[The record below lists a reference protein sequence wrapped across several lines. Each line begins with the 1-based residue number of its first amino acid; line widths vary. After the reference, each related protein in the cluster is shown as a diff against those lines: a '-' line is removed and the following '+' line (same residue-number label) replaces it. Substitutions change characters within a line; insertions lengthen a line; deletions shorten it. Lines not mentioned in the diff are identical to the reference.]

1 MNTPGGSLR
10 MPLELPSDY
19 QMFADLLSANAQL
32 YIQCQTCWWED
43 RANMLYLLPPKGVL
57 TEPCSQCGS
66 TDHRPVRH
74 LLSLH
79 GRCIDCGHDLAG
91 FKTVPWEE
99 LSCPNCRSRRLE
111 IQQREIEPPYPT
123 KFGEVGD
130 RSEHAEQ
137 SDNFM
142 RKDQPWGVDAYSDA
156 GHLLLEYTK
165 AVHFHPADSYSYT
178 MCEAFLGESLLAR
191 NEYRGDDKG
200 LARFVALLGSLM
212 RDYFQQVGA
221 VSVGLRS
228 LELTEAA
235 VDIEK
240 DPADKACWEHNAAIM
255 INSLLV
261 RYSEKEIV
269 GMTNRPEIRKE
280 GLGYAAGALSFYLA
294 EAEKTVEEEKIE
306 GQEDENK
313 AEKLDDSN
321 QAARAF
327 SLVGGASGISLDY
340 SNQAARTF
348 HLIGDLLTHGE
359 STDEEKRQALDAYS
373 EALKWNLPES
383 LLPGLHRSRG
393 ETALGLDDATP
404 GELASAWQDLEA
416 ALNADS
422 ARLGRT
428 TSWAV
433 LWNMARIAER
443 LEDGATELNMLEM
456 AARVAMAVVR
466 QNLTEF
472 GIQARSQSMAPL
484 FDTLAYR
491 YAENGKAAKAL
502 AAAEAL
508 RAATVRVH
516 TKTKKELFRDL
527 EAMARE
533 AGADLARE
541 HMRQAGVQVNLVDDV
556 LDSKAARIDSVEPG
570 IKRLIRG
577 SVKTSTK
584 TSTKTPTAIVSFSNP
599 VALGDSYGMI
609 AFVCGDPAKSKQPI
623 QYKVRRPNFKGME
636 WEAALV
642 RPGPFREGR
651 LRRMHAAV
659 GHAFIAPLLP
669 WLKEMGI
676 KRIVFSLPSV
686 LSRYA
691 FEAIP
696 VGRRKKDRLVNQWEV
711 GYVPSIALAMDEPKH
726 TPRRKANLLVVGYQ
740 GDDLTYAAGEVKEL
754 RKRFGDAMTLLS
766 GKECTKATVLKHLAK
781 PYDYIHFVCHGTYD
795 EDNPLNAALH
805 LVPDV
810 EDDRQR
816 VTAEDVFEHV
826 KFQQRPLITM
836 SACSTA
842 LMSMSPVNNCHG
854 LTGSFLRAGARGVVG
869 SRWPVYDATSALFMW
884 SFYEK
889 VMGGGNASPLSCL
902 TEVQREL
909 AIDHGIEDFASFG
922 YMGLP

>member
-1 MNTPGGSLR
+1 MTAGGGTVR
-10 MPLELPSDY
+10 MHFELPPGFH
-19 QMFADLLSANAQL
+19 MVAEFLSADAQMYL
-32 YIQCQTCWWED
+32 QCERCGWED
-43 RANMLYLLPPKGVL
+43 RANLLYSLPSRTL
-57 TEPCSQCGS
+57 ITEPCGQCGA
-66 TDHRPVRH
+66 TKHRLARH
-74 LLSLH
+74 LWSVQ

-111 IQQREIEPPYPT
+111 IHQSEVEPPYPT
-123 KFGEVGD
+123 KFGELGD
-130 RSEHAEQ
+130 RSQHAEQ
-137 SDNFM
+137 SDNCM
-142 RKDQPWGVDAYSDA
+142 RKDQPWGVDASSDA
-156 GHLLLEYTK
+156 EHLLLEYTE
-165 AVHFHPADSYSYT
+165 AVNFHPADSYKYT
-178 MCEAFLGESLLAR
+178 MCEAFFGESLLTH
-191 NEYRGDDKG
+191 NEYREDDEG
-200 LARFVALLGSLM
+200 LATFVAVLGILM
-212 RDYFQQVGA
+212 RHYFQQVGG

-235 VDIEK
+235 VDIEE
-240 DPADKACWEHNAAIM
+240 DPADRAGWEHNAAIM

-261 RYSEKEIV
+261 RYSEKEIAKT
-269 GMTNRPEIRKE
+269 TNRPEIRKE
-280 GLGYAAGALSFYLA
+280 GIGYAKRALSFYLA
-294 EAEKTVEEEKIE
+294 EIEKTVKEERIE
-306 GQEDENK
+306 DQEDENEAK
-313 AEKLDDSN
+313 ELDDSN
-321 QAARAF
+321 QAPRAF
-327 SLVGGASGISLDY
+327 AVAGEPSLITLDY
-340 SNQAARTF
+340 FNQAARTF
-348 HLIGDLLTHGE
+348 HLLGDLLANGG
-359 STDEEKRQALDAYS
+359 STDEEKRKALDAYS

-383 LLPGLHRSRG
+383 LLPALRRSRG
-393 ETALGLDDATP
+393 ETLLRLKDATKE
-404 GELASAWQDLEA
+404 ELASAWLDLEA
-416 ALNADS
+416 ALDGETT
-422 ARLGRT
+422 RLGRS
-428 TSWAV
+428 TSWNL
-433 LWNMARIAER
+433 LWNIARIAER
-443 LEDGATELNMLEM
+443 LEDRATELNVLDM

-466 QNLTEF
+466 QNFTEF

-516 TKTKKELFRDL
+516 TKTRKEQFRDL
-527 EAMARE
+527 KAAAEG
-533 AGADLARE
+533 AGEDSVVE
-541 HMRQAGVQVNLVDDV
+541 HMRQAGEHVNLVASV
-556 LDSKAARIDSVEPG
+556 LDSEAARIDSVEPG
-570 IKRLIRG
+570 IKRLLRG
-577 SVKTSTK
+577 SAKTSA
-584 TSTKTPTAIVSFSNP
+584 KTPTAIVSFSNP
-599 VALGDSYGMI
+599 VARGDSYGMI

-623 QYKVRRPNFKGME
+623 RCKVRRPNFEGME
-636 WEAALV
+636 WETALV

-659 GHAFIAPLLP
+659 GDAFIAPLLP
-669 WLKEMGI
+669 WLKQMGI
-676 KRIVFSLPSV
+676 KRIVFSLPAV

-696 VGRRKKDRLVNQWEV
+696 VGRREKNMLVHHWEV
-711 GYVPSIALAMDEPKH
+711 GYVPSIALAMDEPKR

-740 GDDLTYAAGEVKEL
+740 GDDLTHAAGEVEEL
-754 RKRFGDAMTLLS
+754 CKVFGDAMTLLS
-766 GKECTKATVLKHLAK
+766 GKECTKATVLEHLAK

-810 EDDRQR
+810 EDDSQR
-816 VTAEDVFEHV
+816 VTAEDVFDHV

-889 VMGGGNASPLSCL
+889 VMGGGNASPLGCL

-909 AIDHGIEDFASFG
+909 ATDHGIEDFASFG